1 VLLAGVTVVDGLL
14 AGVAAGGRVAT
25 GTDLGGVTG
34 TWLTVVEVVEVV
46 LVVGMVVV
54 APVPSG

>member
-1 VLLAGVTVVDGLL
+1 LLAGAV
-14 AGVAAGGRVAT
+14 AGGRVAT
-25 GTDLGGVTG
+25 GTDFGGVTG
-34 TWLTVVEVVEVV
+34 VRLTVVEVVEVV